1 MKHSVVIGGAGFV
14 GSWVVDEILKDSN
27 TLVTIV
33 DNLISSEKWNISLDP
48 RVTFIEGSA
57 ADINVL
63 KSIHMKVDYV
73 YQLACFHGNQS
84 SIARPLDDFENG
96 LKATLVTLE
105 WVKISNP
112 QARVIYSGAG
122 CAVAEK
128 TWDFP
133 KSIEEI
139 DRTSLNHDSPYSI
152 TKIAG
157 EMYCLFYAN
166 QHNID
171 VVRVRFQ
178 NVYGPREIL
187 GAGVWRGT
195 ENTIWR
201 NVIPTFI
208 YRSIHNQDINIY
220 GQNLASRDFVYIN
233 DIVRGIRLAME
244 RGSASHVY
252 NLASGI
258 ELNILELAKIIV
270 ELTKSKS
277 AIHLHSAREWD
288 NSGRRVGNI
297 LKSESELSFKTTTK
311 VVQGLQQTIKW
322 TYENLEKIEKT
333 ISKHN
338 IS

>member
-1 MKHSVVIGGAGFV
+1 
-14 GSWVVDEILKDSN
+14 
-27 TLVTIV
+27 
-33 DNLISSEKWNISLDP
+33 
-48 RVTFIEGSA
+48 
-57 ADINVL
+57 
-63 KSIHMKVDYV
+63 
-73 YQLACFHGNQS
+73 
-84 SIARPLDDFENG
+84 
-96 LKATLVTLE
+96 
-105 WVKISNP
+105 
-112 QARVIYSGAG
+112 
-122 CAVAEK
+122 
-128 TWDFP
+128 
-133 KSIEEI
+133 
-139 DRTSLNHDSPYSI
+139 
-152 TKIAG
+152 
-157 EMYCLFYAN
+157 
-166 QHNID
+166 
-171 VVRVRFQ
+171 VRFQ